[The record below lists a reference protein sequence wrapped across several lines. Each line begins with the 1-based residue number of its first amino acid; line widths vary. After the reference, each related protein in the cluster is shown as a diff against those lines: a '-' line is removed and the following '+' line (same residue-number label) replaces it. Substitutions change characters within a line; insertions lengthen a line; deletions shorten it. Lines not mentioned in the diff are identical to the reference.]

1 MIRPLNSLL
10 VIALAAA
17 SIGPAGAEPR
27 RPAAPA
33 AVTLAST
40 APEAGQPAAKLTLK
54 PEVTLSTDLVRFGDL
69 FSGLAGD
76 LAGQAA
82 FRAPALGE
90 TGTIQVGRIVDA
102 AVNAGVLRD
111 AGELRGQGFAQVVV
125 TRAARRLTAADL
137 EDAIKAGLQE
147 RYGFDAR
154 PYALSIDG
162 GAPAI
167 VVEPELTSEMAVQEL
182 SYDQRS
188 RRIQARLAVP
198 GSAAMRLKPV
208 RITGQLVETV
218 DVVVPRR
225 SIARGETLAMADIL
239 VERRPRDGLPGE
251 LLADARAAID
261 KVARRTLTP
270 GMPLRAGDVQR
281 EEIVAKGD
289 LVTIIYEAPGLLI
302 TMRGKANDAGAMGD
316 VISIANLQS
325 KRVLQGT
332 VSGPGRVSVQVSA
345 AGRVARAP

>member
-125 TRAARRLTAADL
+125 TRAAR
-137 EDAIKAGLQE
+137 
-147 RYGFDAR
+147 
-154 PYALSIDG
+154 
-162 GAPAI
+162 
-167 VVEPELTSEMAVQEL
+167 
-182 SYDQRS
+182 
-188 RRIQARLAVP
+188 
-198 GSAAMRLKPV
+198 AAMIVGSSLTHAV
-208 RITGQLVETV
+208 R
-218 DVVVPRR
+218 
-225 SIARGETLAMADIL
+225 S
-239 VERRPRDGLPGE
+239 
-251 LLADARAAID
+251 
-261 KVARRTLTP
+261 
-270 GMPLRAGDVQR
+270 
-281 EEIVAKGD
+281 
-289 LVTIIYEAPGLLI
+289 
-302 TMRGKANDAGAMGD
+302 KA
-316 VISIANLQS
+316 VIPS
-325 KRVLQGT
+325 KST
-332 VSGPGRVSVQVSA
+332 C
-345 AGRVARAP
+345 